1 MQLIHIRRKLIIHP
15 LCNYTATCNSLH
27 EMGLEPSLHDNSLKL
42 LSTSGSWRDA
52 WTYKTPVAR
61 PPNETPLTD
70 NVIMKT
76 IK

>member
-1 MQLIHIRRKLIIHP
+1 MAPNNSSVSKLTFVHRHDA
-15 LCNYTATCNSLH
+15 ATCNSLH
-27 EMGLEPSLHDNSLKL
+27 EMGLEPSLQDNTLRL

-52 WTYKTPVAR
+52 WTYKAPVAR
-61 PPNETPLTD
+61 PPNETPVTD